1 MRRTFE
7 VLFDRDRS
15 RSILEL
21 EGFYVFFYGNVI
33 SLC

>member
-21 EGFYVFFYGNVI
+21 EYVFFYGNVI